1 MSREEFQD
9 NCAGCRPSIMDLTTK
24 KVLPQ
29 DSPEMQAV
37 NAVWAET
44 TIEERQAYHS
54 ICCQNSR
61 APEDMRTVEPL
72 IAKIQN
78 ALKPEN

>member
-9 NCAGCRPSIMDLTTK
+9 NCAGCRPALLDLETK
-24 KVLPQ
+24 KPLPP
-29 DSPEMQAV
+29 DSPEMQAI
-37 NAVWAET
+37 NAVWETT
-44 TIEERQAYHS
+44 TIEERQAYHH

-61 APEDMRTVEPL
+61 APEDLRTVEPL

-78 ALKPEN
+78 ALKP